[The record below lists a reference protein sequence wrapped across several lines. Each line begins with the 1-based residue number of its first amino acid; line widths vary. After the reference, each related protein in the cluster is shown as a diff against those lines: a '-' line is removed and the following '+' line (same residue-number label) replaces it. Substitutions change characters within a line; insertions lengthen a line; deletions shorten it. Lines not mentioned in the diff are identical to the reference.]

1 MKKKVK
7 EYGEKPMSENVSA
20 NVDTRT
26 VLVGTY
32 KGNQLTRWRGW
43 YNYPISAEDKISEVD
58 AAKVNELWLFNGT
71 KAQKNYKAVF
81 VGIKT
86 RKELVEQYGY
96 PAKGKAHGDKYLL
109 FKTEFKYRFLAM
121 PPDEADCVI
130 VRTADFTTSPKV
142 RKQLKAYL
150 DSSDRNDP
158 DLAKMLPS
166 IITRLRPEQLRV
178 CEAAVQLKF
187 WDDVVTECFFADD
200 KGRGHAGTV
209 CALPSFAYVNSDA
222 LEFMG
227 NIPSESVQLVLTS
240 PPYNIGKEYEAR
252 TSIENYLEV
261 MRPIVKQICR
271 IISPNGSICWQV
283 GNFVNNGE
291 VYPLDIY
298 FYEMFKKLGMQLRNR
313 VIWHFGHGLH
323 CKNRFSGRYETI
335 LWFTKTKDYVFNL
348 DDVRVPSKYPG
359 KRYYKGDKKGQL
371 SGNPLGKNPEDVWT
385 LQKIID
391 DWDSLIWDIPNVKS
405 NHPEKVDHPCQFPVE
420 LVERC
425 VLALSN
431 VGDVVYDPFAGVG
444 STIIGALKNG
454 RIGWGTELERKY
466 VEIGQGRIAALARG
480 ELKLRPITQE
490 IFAAENAG
498 RLSKIPEEWEKKGR
512 YNENR

>member
-1 MKKKVK
+1 MKAKVK
-7 EYGEKPMSENVSA
+7 ESVESPMPENMT
-20 NVDTRT
+20 VDVGRRI

-32 KGNQLTRWRGW
+32 KGDQLTKWRGW
-43 YNYPISAEDKISEVD
+43 YNYPISARDKISEAD
-58 AAKVNELWLFNGT
+58 AAKVNELWLFKGT
-71 KAQKNYKAVF
+71 KAQKNYKAEF

-86 RKELVEQYGY
+86 RNELVEQYGY
-96 PAKGKAHGDKYLL
+96 PVKGKAHGDKYLL
-109 FKTEFKYRFLAM
+109 FRTAFMYQFAVMPPEKTEH
-121 PPDEADCVI
+121 VI
-130 VRTADFTTSPKV
+130 IRTADFATAPKV
-142 RKQLKAYL
+142 RKQLKEYL
-150 DSSDRNDP
+150 ESPDRNDP
-158 DLAKMLPS
+158 DLAKLLPS
-166 IITRLRPEQLRV
+166 VITRLRPIQLRV
-178 CEAAVQLKF
+178 CEAAVQLQF
-187 WDDVVTECFFADD
+187 WDVIHTEGFPVDVKESSD
-200 KGRGHAGTV
+200 V
-209 CALPSFAYVNSDA
+209 CVLQTLPSFTYSNSDA
-222 LEFMG
+222 LGFM
-227 NIPSESVQLVLTS
+227 NDIPSESVQLILTS

-252 TSIENYLEV
+252 TSIESYLNG

-271 IISPNGSICWQV
+271 IVSARGSICWQV
-283 GNFVNNGE
+283 GNYVDNGE

-298 FYEMFKKLGMQLRNR
+298 FYEMFKELGMHLRNR

-335 LWFTKTKDYVFNL
+335 LWFSKTKDYVFNL

-385 LQKIID
+385 LHKIVD

-480 ELKLRPITQE
+480 ELKLRPISQE

-498 RLSKIPEEWEKKGR
+498 KLSKIPEEWKKKGC
-512 YNENR
+512 

>member
-1 MKKKVK
+1 MRKAVKKESESVISSSAKKV
-7 EYGEKPMSENVSA
+7 
-20 NVDTRT
+20 
-26 VLVGTY
+26 VLIGTY
-32 KGNQLTRWRGW
+32 KTGQLSKWKGW
-43 YNYPISAEDKISEVD
+43 YNYPISAKDKISEVD

-71 KAQKNYKAVF
+71 KAQKNYQAEF

-109 FKTEFKYRFLAM
+109 FKTEFKYRYSTM
-121 PPDEADCVI
+121 PPEEAGRVI
-130 VRTADFTTSPKV
+130 IRTADFATAPKV

-150 DSSDRNDP
+150 ESSDRNDP

-166 IITRLRPEQLRV
+166 IVTSLRSEQLRV
-178 CEAAVQLKF
+178 CEATVQLQLWSDVEDGCFCGGDKKKIDIGAVQS
-187 WDDVVTECFFADD
+187 
-200 KGRGHAGTV
+200 
-209 CALPSFAYVNSDA
+209 LPRFTYANNDA
-222 LEFMG
+222 LRFMRD
-227 NIPSESVQLVLTS
+227 IPSGSVQLILTS

-252 TSIENYLEV
+252 TSIENYLEC

-271 IISPNGSICWQV
+271 IVSDKGSVCWQV
-283 GNFVNNGE
+283 GNYVDNGE

-298 FYEMFKKLGMQLRNR
+298 FYEMFKKYGMQLRNR

-335 LWFTKTKDYVFNL
+335 LWFSKTEDYVFNL
-348 DDVRVPSKYPG
+348 DEVRVPSKYPG

-385 LQKIID
+385 LRKIVD

-466 VEIGQGRIAALARG
+466 IEIGQGRIAALARG

-490 IFAAENAG
+490 IFAAEKAG
-498 RLSKIPEEWEKKGR
+498 KLSEIPEEWKKKGC
-512 YNENR
+512 

>member
-1 MKKKVK
+1 MRKAVKKESESVISSSAKKV
-7 EYGEKPMSENVSA
+7 
-20 NVDTRT
+20 
-26 VLVGTY
+26 VLIGTY
-32 KGNQLTRWRGW
+32 KTGQLSKWRGW
-43 YNYPISAEDKISEVD
+43 YNYPISAKDKISESD
-58 AAKVNELWLFNGT
+58 ATKIKELWLFNGI
-71 KAQKNYKAVF
+71 KAQKNYKAEF

-96 PAKGKAHGDKYLL
+96 PAKGKAHGEKYLL
-109 FKTEFKYRFLAM
+109 FKTEFKYQHKAM
-121 PPDEADCVI
+121 PPEEAERVI
-130 VRTADFTTSPKV
+130 IRTADFATAPKV

-150 DSSDRNDP
+150 ESPDRDNP
-158 DLAKMLPS
+158 DLAKKLPS
-166 IITRLRPEQLRV
+166 IVISLRPEQLRV
-178 CEAAVQLKF
+178 CEAAVQLQL
-187 WDDVVTECFFADD
+187 WSDVEDGCFCGDGEKRID
-200 KGRGHAGTV
+200 IGVIQT
-209 CALPSFAYVNSDA
+209 LPRFIYANSDA
-222 LEFMG
+222 LGFM
-227 NIPSESVQLVLTS
+227 NDIPSGSVQLALTS

-252 TSIENYLEV
+252 TSIGNYLEG
-261 MRPIVKQICR
+261 MRPIVEQICR
-271 IISPNGSICWQV
+271 IVSDNGSICWQV
-283 GNFVNNGE
+283 GNYVDNGE

-298 FYEMFKKLGMQLRNR
+298 FYEMFKKCGMQLRNR

-335 LWFTKTKDYVFNL
+335 LWFSKTKDYVFNL

-385 LQKIID
+385 LHKIVD

-454 RIGWGTELERKY
+454 RIGWGTELEKKY
-466 VEIGQGRIAALARG
+466 IEIGQGRIAALARG
-480 ELKLRPITQE
+480 ELRLRPITQE

-498 RLSKIPEEWEKKGR
+498 KLSKIPEEWKKKG
-512 YNENR
+512 